1 MLYRGSTSS
10 GGNPTHFA
18 STIVEHTLRTGSL
31 QKHIRGVVVP
41 EYQQRYHAL
50 MGSFNEKLV
59 PLGYEVE
66 ASSRESGL
74 AGGFFA
80 YLRLPSFFITHRVFA
95 KTVAAIALRDYNL
108 RIAFGHMFVVA
119 GDEAS
124 LARAE
129 RDDGFAYCMRL
140 CWAWHEREE
149 LLEAVQRLAD
159 CTKAIRA
166 SIEAGEDVSTGIE
179 IGIR

>member
-1 MLYRGSTSS
+1 MSS
-10 GGNPTHFA
+10 FHEN
-18 STIVEHTLRTGSL
+18 
-31 QKHIRGVVVP
+31 
-41 EYQQRYHAL
+41 
-50 MGSFNEKLV
+50 LV

-66 ASSRESGL
+66 ASSRDSGL
-74 AGGFFA
+74 AGGFFT
-80 YLRLPSFFITHRVFA
+80 YLRLPPFFIAHRVFA

-119 GDEAS
+119 GDEGS

-166 SIEAGEDVSTGIE
+166 RIEAGEDVSTGIE